1 MNTNFYTFQ
10 AALVAIGDANAQQID
25 IQGGIGQGEPQIA
38 SIIVRAMK
46 GNTGILYVGGSKPEA
61 AAAEGFEL
69 AAGDAIALDIQSTGS
84 FWMSGTK
91 AADRVCIAAV
101 GP

>member
-1 MNTNFYTFQ
+1 MNQNFYTFQ
-10 AALVAIGDANAQQID
+10 VALAAIGDANAQQID
-25 IQGGIGQGEPQIA
+25 IQEGIGKGEPQIG
-38 SIIVRAMK
+38 SVVIRAMK

-69 AAGDAIALDIQSTGS
+69 AAGDAISVDIQSTGS
-84 FWMSGTK
+84 IWMSGTK
-91 AADRVCIAAV
+91 AADRLCVAAV